1 MRKLVQNVLM
11 AKKVTRF
18 QMVLFSGGIELQN
31 TAKHLHKIR
40 VIGIKWVNFDSIEL
54 YTEFNPQD

>member
-1 MRKLVQNVLM
+1 M

-40 VIGIKWVNFDSIEL
+40 VIEIKWVNFDSIEL
-54 YTEFNPQD
+54 YTEFNPQDQ